1 MPQFLVLEFPRLLL
15 ALKVKDLLREICCIN
30 FRESLRVVFVGK
42 SSRRRS
48 FPAETREKNMLLN
61 RAATVCIHPLLKDV
75 INSS

>member
-1 MPQFLVLEFPRLLL
+1 MPQFLVLEFPWLLL
-15 ALKVKDLLREICCIN
+15 AFKVKHLLREICCIN
-30 FRESLRVVFVGK
+30 FRESLRVVFIGK

-61 RAATVCIHPLLKDV
+61 RGHRVHTSAFEGYV